1 MGDYLRK
8 VSAGQTLE
16 IPAKAYNAFIDSVHA
31 VRQMNRLG
39 PAGGVRGA
47 LAPGLVYV
55 RNDTGADVDVHAV
68 LGIGGVVY
76 EPDNADADAQV
87 SIAFRTQVVVKGV
100 TPQAEHVGK
109 FVVIAEPIADGQV
122 GRAFAGGVCVVQITG
137 SAGDVRQFADVDPAS
152 TAALA
157 LATTGA
163 AQVLWSE
170 RDLGVT
176 TFPQWAVVRINSFS
190 TNFVRGTITDVSG
203 FDGDSA
209 GTVTYSAAS
218 DDGAVVLTDVSP
230 LFRAYGPEV
239 PVSIALIG
247 DVCVIDPAGP
257 TLLFTTEKLLTETCD
272 GSLALAFESG
282 ASNGLHPEY
291 LVIDRYGA
299 PVVDRYGNLVVD
311 RRASTSETTA
321 WALVVIDRDGRIVFN
336 RDGNAVIARQTTN
349 LVDPDAFDM
358 LVVDRDDDL
367 VIDRDGENAV
377 YSPLVPVPVAE
388 ASPTSIQSVV
398 AQSAA
403 AGAPSGVYL
412 EAGGGVALAANW
424 DAGNFE
430 IRSATFESDIAT
442 GTAPLTIASTTLVS
456 NLNADLLDGYH
467 ASSFPL
473 VGAGSTFPTTGLVH
487 GRSMYFRDDLCEW
500 FTYHDG
506 TGLPGGTA
514 VWIGQPFSIGFGT
527 TTNTSTPGAVNLT
540 IEGNV
545 LTDAVDRGR
554 AFGYDLMA
562 ISLDM
567 TNGDGNAMSGTL
579 TIYADSSS
587 WLTQTWSSEV
597 TKSSTTK
604 ARLTA
609 GDVLGASFNLT
620 SGTLTRPAATLRLAR
635 VFTA

>member
-47 LAPGLVYV
+47 LAPGPVYV

-109 FVVIAEPIADGQV
+109 FVVVAEPIADGQV

-257 TLLFTTEKLLTETCD
+257 TLLFTTEKLLTETCNGEAAYAYV
-272 GSLALAFESG
+272 GSDSG
-282 ASNGLHPEY
+282 LNPEY
-291 LVIDRYGA
+291 LVLDRDGV
-299 PVVDRYGNLVVD
+299 PVVDRHGNLVVD
-311 RRASTSETTA
+311 YRANSQQTAA
-321 WALVVIDRDGRIVFN
+321 WALVVVDRDGGIVFDPAGNAVIGRQSTNLVHPDAFDLLVASDDDEVVIDRDGVN
-336 RDGNAVIARQTTN
+336 VIW
-349 LVDPDAFDM
+349 
-358 LVVDRDDDL
+358 
-367 VIDRDGENAV
+367 
-377 YSPLVPVPVAE
+377 SPLVAVATAE
-388 ASPTSIQSVV
+388 ASPTSIESVV
-398 AQSAA
+398 AQAMSA
-403 AGAPSGVYL
+403 GSPSAVYL
-412 EAGGGVALAANW
+412 EASGGVALAGNW

-430 IRSATFESDIAT
+430 IRSATFESDVAT

-467 ASSFPL
+467 ASSFGL
-473 VGAGSTFPTTGLVH
+473 ATVATAFPTSSLVS
-487 GRSMYFRDDLCEW
+487 GRSTCYRTDLCER
-500 FTYHDG
+500 FTYLSASDSP
-506 TGLPGGTA
+506 TGA
-514 VWIGQPFSIGFGT
+514 AIWIGETFAVGFGT
-527 TTNTSTPGAVNLT
+527 TAVTSSAGSQAFIN
-540 IEGNV
+540 EGNV
-545 LTDAVDRGR
+545 LSDLVDRGK
-554 AFGYDLMA
+554 AFSFDCLVTSVEA
-562 ISLDM
+562 N
-567 TNGDGNAMSGTL
+567 NGDATAVSGTL
-579 TIYADSSS
+579 TIYKNSSS
-587 WLTQTWSSEV
+587 LTTQSWSSNV
-597 TKSSTTK
+597 QKGSTPLVK
-604 ARLTA
+604 LTA
-609 GDVLGASFNLT
+609 GEVLGCDFNLS
-620 SGTLTRPAATLRLAR
+620 SGTLARMTVTLRLAR
-635 VFTA
+635 IIAA